1 MKNVVTWLGI
11 ALIAS
16 SMLFLTACPS
26 PTTISKLSN
35 ESDKYVNKD
44 VTVVG
49 RVQKGFGLSLPVAGM
64 RGGVYKIDDG
74 TGSIWVVTDRNV
86 PSEGTR
92 IGVTGRL
99 QEGLNWNGKNYGL
112 GIYEKDRRVK

>member
-1 MKNVVTWLGI
+1 MRKTATWLGI
-11 ALIAS
+11 ALILSAT
-16 SMLFLTACPS
+16 LFLTACPQ
-26 PTTISKLSN
+26 PVTISKLSN

-44 VTVVG
+44 VTIVG
-49 RVQKGFGLSLPVAGM
+49 KVQKGYGLSVPVMGM

-92 IGVTGRL
+92 IGITGRL
-99 QEGLNWNGKNYGL
+99 QEGVNFNGKNYGL
-112 GIYEKDRRVK
+112 GIYEKDRRIK